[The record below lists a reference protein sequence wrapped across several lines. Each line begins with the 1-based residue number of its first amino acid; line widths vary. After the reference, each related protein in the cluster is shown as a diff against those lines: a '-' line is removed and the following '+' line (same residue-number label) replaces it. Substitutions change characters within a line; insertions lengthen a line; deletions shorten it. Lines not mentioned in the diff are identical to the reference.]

1 MITKEQFLDYE
12 SIRDSGQF
20 NMIMDAN
27 IVMQLINLNKEQ
39 YFDIIKNYSNYYK
52 QYLN

>member
-1 MITKEQFLDYE
+1 MITKKQFLDYE
-12 SIRDSGQF
+12 HIRESGQF

-27 IVMQLINLNKEQ
+27 IVMQLINLTKNE
-39 YFDIIKNYSNYYK
+39 YFDIITNYSNYSN